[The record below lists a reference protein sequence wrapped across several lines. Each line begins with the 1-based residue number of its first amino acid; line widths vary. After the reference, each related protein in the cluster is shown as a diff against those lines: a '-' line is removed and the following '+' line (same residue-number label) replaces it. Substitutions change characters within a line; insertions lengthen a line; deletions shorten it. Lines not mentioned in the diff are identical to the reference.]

1 MKVANMSA
9 QHAHVRPNTY
19 LFLRLPTET
28 LRLIEIKLNT
38 IIEVGKLGSFPS
50 NLLLGRPY
58 YHTYELL
65 ERREG
70 ELYSRLRIVPQSELN
85 AEAGIEHATPSEST
99 GEPAT
104 PEGALPEGY
113 NLAAEDATLKTNQMT
128 IDDASRQTLSHA
140 EIEELKR
147 SAAGKEVIEKI
158 LASHVGLD
166 EKTVYSKAKYLLRK
180 RQKYL
185 KRFTVLPM
193 DMGNLIEFMME
204 KDAPRIMEMRE
215 ESLGL
220 VTAWSNV
227 HLSGADPL
235 GLVGKERDTP
245 CGRWLAVDDTGGLLV
260 AAIAERMGILHP
272 PLPSTTQSVPLPEA
286 EAGAATE
293 DSHDPPQA
301 NGTAKPKPPS
311 HRDFP
316 TPASSNSITL
326 LHAAV
331 QPNASILKYFGYDTS
346 NPTVV
351 GEDQEHPLHTHLKP
365 LSWLQLLHPE
375 EDPLYVEPE
384 RVSDETLA
392 TWKSGKRGTYFK
404 KRRRWERCKA
414 IVDETRSG
422 GFDGLVIA
430 THMHHTAIL
439 ENLVPLIRGGGHV
452 VIYSPA
458 IEPLV
463 NTIDLFSKDRRTAYI
478 NHISKGETPGKEDFP
493 MDPRL
498 LLAASIQTSR
508 IRNWQVLPGRTHPLM
523 TGRGG
528 AEGYIFT
535 ARRSIP
541 LEGNVEAKGNFSS
554 KKRKLAAIQ
563 DGVAE
568 NAAKLGVSA
577 EPVKALIDVAE
588 DAQ

>member
-1 MKVANMSA
+1 
-9 QHAHVRPNTY
+9 
-19 LFLRLPTET
+19 
-28 LRLIEIKLNT
+28 
-38 IIEVGKLGSFPS
+38 IEVGKLGSFPS

-65 ERREG
+65 ERKAG
-70 ELYSRLRIVPQSELN
+70 ELYSRLRLVPQAELN
-85 AEAGIEHATPSEST
+85 AEAGIGDAEPAESR

-104 PEGALPEGY
+104 PDDGALPDGY
-113 NLAAEDATLKTNQMT
+113 NLAAEDPTVKTNQMT

-140 EIEELKR
+140 EIEELKK

-193 DMGNLIEFMME
+193 DMGNLIEFLLE

-235 GLVGKERDTP
+235 GLVGEERDTP
-245 CGRWLAVDDTGGLLV
+245 CGRWLVVDDTGGLAV
-260 AAIAERMGILHP
+260 AALAERMAILHP
-272 PLPSTTQSVPLPEA
+272 PLPRTTKSNPAPEA
-286 EAGAATE
+286 E
-293 DSHDPPQA
+293 DSHDQPQA
-301 NGTAKPKPPS
+301 NGTAKPKQPL

-316 TPASSNSITL
+316 MPATSNSITL
-326 LHAAV
+326 LHAAA

-346 NPTVV
+346 NPTIASQ
-351 GEDQEHPLHTHLKP
+351 EEEHPLHTHLKP

-375 EDPLYVEPE
+375 EDPIYVEPE
-384 RVSDETLA
+384 RVSDEALA
-392 TWKSGKRGTYFK
+392 TWKSGKRGTYYK

-430 THMHHTAIL
+430 THMDHTEIL

-452 VIYSPA
+452 VIYSPT

-478 NHISKGETPGKEDFP
+478 NHLSKGEVPEKEDFP
-493 MDPRL
+493 IDPRM

-508 IRNWQVLPGRTHPLM
+508 IRDWQVLPGRTHPLM

-535 ARRSIP
+535 ARRAIP
-541 LEGNVEAKGNFSS
+541 LEGTVEAKGNFS
-554 KKRKLAAIQ
+554 KKRKIAAVQ
-563 DGVAE
+563 DGGSGGE
-568 NAAKLGVSA
+568 GC
-577 EPVKALIDVAE
+577 
-588 DAQ
+588 